1 MKYVHISHLL
11 TTHRWRIYLTPGVK
25 RPTLEP
31 FNEYETAIIYLGQL
45 VHGNQWSSIAK
56 LLPGRTNTAIKNFW
70 KTALAT
76 TEHKRVR
83 NNRQVAQISRMMC
96 VVQ

>member
-1 MKYVHISHLL
+1 MVYTVFADF
-11 TTHRWRIYLTPGVK
+11 RWRIYLTPGVK

-31 FNEYETAIIYLGQL
+31 FNEYETAVIYLGQL

-76 TEHKRVR
+76 AEHKRVR
-83 NNRQVAQISRMMC
+83 TNK
-96 VVQ
+96 